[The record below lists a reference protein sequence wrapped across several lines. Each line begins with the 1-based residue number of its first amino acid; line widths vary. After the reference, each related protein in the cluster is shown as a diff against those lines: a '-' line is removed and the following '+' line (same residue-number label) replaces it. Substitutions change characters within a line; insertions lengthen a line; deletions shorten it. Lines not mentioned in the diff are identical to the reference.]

1 MNIQLQN
8 CQFFGTGLKST
19 REKLQR
25 QEERDNQITFLEN
38 QKSNLKNRECD
49 SLEDI
54 SRKLEMF
61 HSYED
66 QIAAVKESYNNS
78 QMHHLMDEAEERGE
92 QIAKALEK
100 SKPKTEEER
109 KEEQREE
116 ALGTDENKGVL
127 SEILEDVSETTEQ
140 MDEKAEEVPEEFT
153 ENTAEQVFGVSDME
167 TENLIEEN
175 EIERMQTRFDVR
187 V

>member
-1 MNIQLQN
+1 MNIQLQSF
-8 CQFFGTGLKST
+8 QFLGFGLKST

-25 QEERDNQITFLEN
+25 QEERDNQIAFLEN
-38 QKSNLKNRECD
+38 QKSSLKNRECD

-54 SRKLEMF
+54 GRKLEMF

-78 QMHHLMDEAEERGE
+78 QMHHIMDEAEERGK

-100 SKPKTEEER
+100 SEPKTEEER

-116 ALGTDENKGVL
+116 A
-127 SEILEDVSETTEQ
+127 
-140 MDEKAEEVPEEFT
+140 EEVTEELA
-153 ENTAEQVFGVSDME
+153 ENTAEQAFDYSDME

-175 EIERMQTRFDVR
+175 EIERMQMRFDVR
-187 V
+187 A

>member
-1 MNIQLQN
+1 
-8 CQFFGTGLKST
+8 
-19 REKLQR
+19 
-25 QEERDNQITFLEN
+25 
-38 QKSNLKNRECD
+38 
-49 SLEDI
+49 
-54 SRKLEMF
+54 MF

-78 QMHHLMDEAEERGE
+78 QMHHIMDEAEERGE
-92 QIAKALEK
+92 QIAKAPEK

-127 SEILEDVSETTEQ
+127 SEIVEDVSET
-140 MDEKAEEVPEEFT
+140 
-153 ENTAEQVFGVSDME
+153 AEQDFGVSDME

-175 EIERMQTRFDVR
+175 EIERMQMRFDVR
-187 V
+187 A

>member
-8 CQFFGTGLKST
+8 CQLFGTSLKST

-25 QEERDNQITFLEN
+25 QEARDNQIAFLEN
-38 QKSNLKNRECD
+38 QKSSLKNRECN

-66 QIAAVKESYNNS
+66 QIAAVKEAYNNS
-78 QMHHLMDEAEERGE
+78 QMQHIMDEAEERGE
-92 QIAKALEK
+92 RIAKAVEK
-100 SKPKTEEER
+100 SKPKTEEEW

-127 SEILEDVSETTEQ
+127 SEILEEVSETAEQ
-140 MDEKAEEVPEEFT
+140 MDEET
-153 ENTAEQVFGVSDME
+153 ENAAEQDLGASDME
-167 TENLIEEN
+167 NI
-175 EIERMQTRFDVR
+175 
-187 V
+187 